1 MSLDAGSSSAGA
13 GHSVVAA
20 APTDGVGHSVAAGPP
35 PDCAYRSVVA
45 EPPPLW
51 AVPSVVAEPH
61 TNAVAEHSV
70 AGSFGI
76 AQPPDSDVHSGIGE
90 RTWML
95 REGYHCVTESD
106 IYTIVTRVST
116 RTQIA
121 ADEYSS
127 DLDEDELF
135 DIQITEIRRCLTDLA
150 SGARLAIHVDP
161 VPPPRMVDNGI
172 SLARVQPTIQGPA
185 PGDLDTMIQRI
196 ARWRSTTPIL
206 APPTVPDCTPL
217 RSTVAV
223 EARDHP
229 SPDLPGLPRH
239 APVRRGTLRVPV
251 HPYGGGGGRNGGGG
265 GRSGG
270 RGN

>member
-1 MSLDAGSSSAGA
+1 MSSD
-13 GHSVVAA
+13 SVVAA
-20 APTDGVGHSVAAGPP
+20 GPTDGVGHSVAAGPP

-106 IYTIVTRVST
+106 IYTIVTRVNT

-150 SGARLAIHVDP
+150 SGARPAIHGDPGPAPQNVDY
-161 VPPPRMVDNGI
+161 GI
-172 SLARVQPTIQGPA
+172 SLARVQPTNQGPA

-196 ARWRSTTPIL
+196 ARLRSPTPIL
-206 APPTVPDCTPL
+206 VQPTVPGDRWTIYWTPL

-229 SPDLPGLPRH
+229 SPDLPGLPHH
-239 APVRRGTLRVPV
+239 ALVRRETLRAPV
-251 HPYGGGGGRNGGGG
+251 HPYGGCGGRNGGGG
-265 GRSGG
+265 GSSGG
-270 RGN
+270 GGN